1 LTLLLSYHFGIGI
14 GILTANLITIV
25 FVLTIPHLIYLTYNW
40 KRYSLE
46 PSTRDHSV
54 QQAFWETLPGSFW
67 SMGTTLLGFL
77 SLLLVQAKPLRQ
89 LGASGSIGTICALFA
104 AYLVY
109 PPFLLGIKPQKAL
122 TGIDV
127 PPHPLPLPAGE
138 RGRVR
143 GKYSRWVACGFVVVC
158 LLLGMGIFRLNTD
171 PSLLSYFPKKLRQ
184 SLEHVDR
191 NGGSGLMEIV
201 LRDSRGRKL
210 DTDEA
215 YEGLWKLQRS
225 LEQDPEIGTVISLPM
240 LMAEGERSPF
250 SFLLSWKT
258 ILKKMAEPKY
268 ERIAKSFVSYDHLY
282 GHFILRMRE
291 SGRDAPRGEI
301 IKRIKETVRRH
312 GFTPVLAGGMYPLQ
326 AQLSHLVESSL
337 IEGLAEIV
345 LLLGL
350 IGSIVSRSI
359 WVGLTMAFGM
369 AMVPFGLLGL
379 IGLLK
384 TPLDIISAPAA
395 NLALG
400 MGIDDTMIHMAE
412 RWRVLVKKGHK
423 PDEAWNI
430 ARAQLW
436 RPILVSML
444 VVCVGFSIFI
454 LSQFPPTRRFGLW
467 VVVGTL
473 LVLPNTLFFLP
484 TVASMRPLGFM
495 RKRFLSRP
503 PKK

>member
-1 LTLLLSYHFGIGI
+1 
-14 GILTANLITIV
+14 
-25 FVLTIPHLIYLTYNW
+25 
-40 KRYSLE
+40 
-46 PSTRDHSV
+46 
-54 QQAFWETLPGSFW
+54 
-67 SMGTTLLGFL
+67 MGTTLLGFL

-109 PPFLLGIKPQKAL
+109 PPFLLRIKPQKAL
-122 TGIDV
+122 TGIDA
-127 PPHPLPLPAGE
+127 PPHPLPLLLPAGE
-138 RGRVR
+138 RGRSVRLAAEIR
-143 GKYSRWVACGFVVVC
+143 GKYSRWVACGFVAVC

-201 LRDSRGRKL
+201 LRDSRGRRL
-210 DTDEA
+210 DTDDA
-215 YEGLWKLQRS
+215 YEDLWKLQRS
-225 LEQDPEIGTVISLPM
+225 LEKDPDVGTVISLPI

-291 SGRDAPRGEI
+291 SGRDGPRGEI
-301 IKRIKETVRRH
+301 ITRIKQTIRRH

-326 AQLSHLVESSL
+326 AQLSRLIQSSM

-345 LLLGL
+345 LLLGV

-379 IGLLK
+379 IGLVK

-484 TVASMRPLGFM
+484 AVASMRPLRSI

-503 PKK
+503 IKK

>member
-1 LTLLLSYHFGIGI
+1 MKIS
-14 GILTANLITIV
+14 ILMPAYNEIQTI
-25 FVLTIPHLIYLTYNW
+25 
-40 KRYSLE
+40 
-46 PSTRDHSV
+46 
-54 QQAFWETLPGSFW
+54 
-67 SMGTTLLGFL
+67 
-77 SLLLVQAKPLRQ
+77 
-89 LGASGSIGTICALFA
+89 
-104 AYLVY
+104 
-109 PPFLLGIKPQKAL
+109 
-122 TGIDV
+122 
-127 PPHPLPLPAGE
+127 
-138 RGRVR
+138 
-143 GKYSRWVACGFVVVC
+143 
-158 LLLGMGIFRLNTD
+158 
-171 PSLLSYFPKKLRQ
+171 
-184 SLEHVDR
+184 
-191 NGGSGLMEIV
+191 
-201 LRDSRGRKL
+201 
-210 DTDEA
+210 
-215 YEGLWKLQRS
+215 
-225 LEQDPEIGTVISLPM
+225 
-240 LMAEGERSPF
+240 
-250 SFLLSWKT
+250 
-258 ILKKMAEPKY
+258 
-268 ERIAKSFVSYDHLY
+268 
-282 GHFILRMRE
+282 
-291 SGRDAPRGEI
+291 GEI

-326 AQLSHLVESSL
+326 AQLSHLIQSSL

-350 IGSIVSRSI
+350 IGFIVSRSI

-412 RWRVLVKKGHK
+412 RWRVLLRKGHK

-484 TVASMRPLGFM
+484 AVASMQPLGFI
-495 RKRFLSRP
+495 RKRFLSRLI
-503 PKK
+503 KK

>member
-1 LTLLLSYHFGIGI
+1 
-14 GILTANLITIV
+14 
-25 FVLTIPHLIYLTYNW
+25 
-40 KRYSLE
+40 
-46 PSTRDHSV
+46 
-54 QQAFWETLPGSFW
+54 
-67 SMGTTLLGFL
+67 
-77 SLLLVQAKPLRQ
+77 
-89 LGASGSIGTICALFA
+89 
-104 AYLVY
+104 
-109 PPFLLGIKPQKAL
+109 
-122 TGIDV
+122 
-127 PPHPLPLPAGE
+127 
-138 RGRVR
+138 
-143 GKYSRWVACGFVVVC
+143 
-158 LLLGMGIFRLNTD
+158 MGIFRLDTD
-171 PSLLSYFPKKLRQ
+171 PTLLSYFPEKLRQ

-225 LEQDPEIGTVISLPM
+225 LEKDPDVGTVISLPM
-240 LMAEGERSPF
+240 LMAEGDRSPF

-291 SGRDAPRGEI
+291 SGRHAPRGEI

-326 AQLSHLVESSL
+326 AQLSHLIESSL

-484 TVASMRPLGFM
+484 TVASMRPLGSI
-495 RKRFLSRP
+495 RKRFLARP
-503 PKK
+503 TKK